1 MESPL
6 KADTIFDKSTRGQ
19 NAMSNAHLVP
29 KKIIKLK
36 KIQSPCSFSQNSMIQ
51 DEQPGTQSVNN
62 GKDNTNNHM
71 KIIKTVNTI
80 E

>member
-1 MESPL
+1 
-6 KADTIFDKSTRGQ
+6 
-19 NAMSNAHLVP
+19 
-29 KKIIKLK
+29 
-36 KIQSPCSFSQNSMIQ
+36 MIQ